1 MKPVFNG
8 TVVIVVVVNSYFSCL
23 PEACASFQEFVYHLY
38 QRMQWDLVNICL
50 IQNHFI
56 VNVLQP
62 TSAN

>member
-1 MKPVFNG
+1 M
-8 TVVIVVVVNSYFSCL
+8 VVNSYFSCPL
-23 PEACASFQEFVYHLY
+23 EVCASYQDFVYHLY

-50 IQNHFI
+50 TQNNFI